1 MDYSALPVAAATPED
16 FDPLERERLRQAVE
30 RYGGDRSLL
39 GLSDDELEGA
49 LGLVCADEGRTVP
62 TVAGLLLLG
71 REAVLRRHLP
81 THEVAFQVLEGT
93 DVRVNDFS
101 RAPLLKTFARVE
113 EQFRARV
120 VEDEIEIDLF
130 RVPVPNYD
138 RRAFREAFINALVH
152 RDYTSLGAIHVQWT
166 AEGILISNP
175 GGLVEGVTL
184 DNLLVVAPR
193 PRNPLLADAI
203 KRLGLAERT
212 GRGIDLIY
220 QGLLRYG
227 RPAPDYGRTTAHT
240 VSVLLSGAAADM
252 GLLRTIITEEKRL
265 RHALPVE
272 SLIALGLLRQER
284 RVDTPRL
291 ARQIQRDE
299 DVARRL
305 LERLVE
311 AGLVQAHG
319 VRKGRTYTLSPKLYQ
334 GMGET
339 AAYVRQAGFDPI
351 QQEQMVLQYVQSHGR
366 ITRKDAAA
374 LCQIGGFQAGR
385 VLKKLVQDKKLVP
398 QGKGRAVSYTLP

>member
-39 GLSDDELEGA
+39 GLSDGELEGA

-152 RDYTSLGAIHVQWT
+152 RDYTNLGAIHVQWT

-311 AGLVQAHG
+311 VGGIGAGSRGPKGADVHVESQAVPG
-319 VRKGRTYTLSPKLYQ
+319 
-334 GMGET
+334 
-339 AAYVRQAGFDPI
+339 
-351 QQEQMVLQYVQSHGR
+351 HGR
-366 ITRKDAAA
+366 DCRVRSPSWVRSDP
-374 LCQIGGFQAGR
+374 AGA
-385 VLKKLVQDKKLVP
+385 DGP
-398 QGKGRAVSYTLP
+398 AIRAVAWANHAERRSGALPNRRFSSRTRFEETRTG